1 MEDLD
6 LVVIGADEAENKR
19 QGRAK
24 SFHVACI
31 DVRPGNFLDIT

>member
-1 MEDLD
+1 MTDLD
-6 LVVIGADEAENKR
+6 LVIVGADEAENKR

-31 DVRPGNFLDIT
+31 DSKPGK